1 MNEAVNRQMKA
12 GFRGA
17 FVIPW
22 SQTKIDGLEAA
33 SQESLTVGTSWS
45 WHGVTVRVDGPG
57 EILRLD
63 QADGEADLRKRAAR
77 SVRRL
82 IGAAAYSKTNP
93 LSADID
99 APVMGSNFVVTDGV
113 QSYTVTLIE
122 VASSAPPLLMFL
134 DELPPRDVGLWIVR
148 VSLHGRI
155 RRPQDPDTGGVICFT
170 PGTCI
175 ATPDGPIRVED
186 LREGDQVQTRDSGAQ
201 DILWIGSRHMT
212 GARLHVMPRLRP
224 IRFRAGALGIERPD
238 QELLVSPQHRML
250 IRGQTA
256 HALFN
261 TPEVLIAAG
270 ELVNGTNITVD
281 LNVREVTYIHLL
293 LPSHQ
298 ILWANGVETESF
310 HPASSTLGSLDNS
323 DKTRLLAQFPGLE
336 SDPLHYGDYARRNL
350 SASES
355 AILRHEAA

>member
-1 MNEAVNRQMKA
+1 MKT
-12 GFRGA
+12 GFRGT
-17 FVIPW
+17 FVISW

-33 SQESLTVGTSWS
+33 PLESLNVGAAWS
-45 WHGVTVRVDGPG
+45 WHGETVQVDGPS

-63 QADGEADLRKRAAR
+63 QADGEANLRKRAAR

-82 IGAAAYSKTNP
+82 VGAAVQNKTNIK
-93 LSADID
+93 SVNID
-99 APVMGSNFVVTDGV
+99 DPIMDSNFVVTDGV

-122 VASSAPPLLMFL
+122 VEPSAPPLLMFL
-134 DELPPRDVGLWIVR
+134 DELPPRNVGLWV
-148 VSLHGRI
+148 VHKSLYSRI
-155 RRPQDPDTGGVICFT
+155 RRAQDPEAGGIICFT
-170 PGTCI
+170 PGTRI
-175 ATPDGPIRVED
+175 ATPEGPMLVED

-212 GARLHVMPRLRP
+212 GARLFVMPRLRP
-224 IRFRAGALGIERPD
+224 IRFSAGSLGIKRPD

-256 HALFN
+256 RALFN
-261 TPEVLIAAG
+261 TSEVLVAAS
-270 ELVNGTNITVD
+270 ELVNGTSITVD
-281 LNVREVTYIHLL
+281 LNVREVKYIHLL

-310 HPASSTLGSLDNS
+310 HPASAALTSLDNTN
-323 DKTRLLAQFPGLE
+323 KARLLAQFPELK

-350 SASES
+350 TVSES